1 MTTDAPPPEPAA
13 PPKKAGLAQV
23 MATMFWALCM
33 IGKKGTW
40 ERDGATLTMG
50 QVVIGA
56 LVMTVVVIGIL
67 VLLVKLA
74 VSPV

>member
-1 MTTDAPPPEPAA
+1 MTTDAPPPAPIT
-13 PPKKAGLAQV
+13 PPKKAGLTQI

-50 QVVIGA
+50 QVVAGA
-56 LVMTVVVIGIL
+56 VVMTVVVIGIL
-67 VLLVKLA
+67 VLLVKFA
-74 VSPV
+74 VA

>member
-1 MTTDAPPPEPAA
+1 MTPNTPPPETTS

-23 MATMFWALCM
+23 IATMFWALCM

-50 QVVIGA
+50 QVIAGA
-56 LVMTVVVIGIL
+56 LVMTVVVIGLLI
-67 VLLVKLA
+67 LLVQFA
-74 VSPV
+74 VA

>member
-1 MTTDAPPPEPAA
+1 MTPDTPPEPAV

-23 MATMFWALCM
+23 IATMFWALCM

-50 QVVIGA
+50 QVIAGA
-56 LVMTVVVIGIL
+56 LVMTVVVIGLLI
-67 VLLVKLA
+67 LLVKFA
-74 VSPV
+74 VA

>member
-1 MTTDAPPPEPAA
+1 MTPDTPPPEPAA

-23 MATMFWALCM
+23 IATMFWALCM

-50 QVVIGA
+50 QVIAGA
-56 LVMTVVVIGIL
+56 LVMTVVVIGLLI
-67 VLLVKLA
+67 LLVKFA
-74 VSPV
+74 VA

>member
-1 MTTDAPPPEPAA
+1 MTPNTPPPESAA

-23 MATMFWALCM
+23 VATMFWALCM

-40 ERDGATLTMG
+40 ERDGATLTMR
-50 QVVIGA
+50 QVIIGA

-67 VLLVKLA
+67 ILLVKLA
-74 VSPV
+74 VARV

>member
-1 MTTDAPPPEPAA
+1 MTTDTPPPEPDA

-23 MATMFWALCM
+23 IATMFWALCM

-50 QVVIGA
+50 QVIAGA
-56 LVMTVVVIGIL
+56 LVMTVVVIGLLI
-67 VLLVKLA
+67 LLVKFA
-74 VSPV
+74 VA

>member
-1 MTTDAPPPEPAA
+1 MTPDIPPPEPAA

-23 MATMFWALCM
+23 IATMFWALCM

-50 QVVIGA
+50 QVIAGA
-56 LVMTVVVIGIL
+56 LVMTVVVIGLLI
-67 VLLVKLA
+67 LLVQFA
-74 VSPV
+74 VA